1 MKTRQSI
8 KSIFLLLASALLLTA
23 AGCGK
28 AEGAGTADDKLSLRE
43 QGIAYMGAGDYQN
56 AELSFIKA
64 LSTSNG
70 IVKQVDLDISYY
82 LGVCEYKLG
91 KPDEAIDT
99 FSAII
104 GIDDGQ
110 EDAYYMRGKVELAK
124 GDKQRAF
131 EDYDR
136 ALELEPSRY
145 VLYQKIYMDLCDAGY
160 ESEAGSYIGKA
171 VSANEK
177 MSDYQHGIFSYYL
190 GNYDE
195 ARNYLEKARNEKKED
210 SRLIIYLGRCY
221 NALGDSDY
229 AATLYQSWLD
239 SNGDD
244 AFIYNELG
252 LIRLGL
258 SDPEG
263 ALSAFASGLETE
275 DPDADQCLRF
285 NEIVDYER
293 AGEFARAR
301 SRMEEYL
308 KVYPS
313 DKTAAREYEF
323 LKTR

>member
-8 KSIFLLLASALLLTA
+8 KIIFFLLAQALFLSF
-23 AGCGK
+23 AGCGN
-28 AEGAGTADDKLSLRE
+28 AESGNTSDDKLSLRE
-43 QGIAYMGAGDYQN
+43 QGIAYMGTGDYQN
-56 AELSFIKA
+56 AEQCFLNA

-91 KPDEAIDT
+91 KPEEAIDT

-104 GIDDGQ
+104 GIDDKQ
-110 EDAYYMRGKVELAK
+110 DDAYYLRGKVELEK
-124 GDKQRAF
+124 GDKQKAF
-131 EDYDR
+131 EDFDR
-136 ALELEPSRY
+136 ALELKPSRY
-145 VLYQKIYMDLCDAGY
+145 VLYQKIYTDLCDAGY

-177 MSDYQHGIFSYYL
+177 MSDYQHGIFSYYM

-195 ARNYLEKARNEKKED
+195 ARNYLEKARNDKKGD

-221 NALGDSDY
+221 TALGDSDY

-252 LIRLGL
+252 LIRLEL
-258 SDPEG
+258 SDPQG

-275 DPDADQCLRF
+275 NPDADQCLRF
-285 NEIVDYER
+285 NEIVAYER
-293 AGEFARAR
+293 AGEFATAR

-308 KVYPS
+308 KAYPS
-313 DKTAAREYEF
+313 DKTAEREYEF

>member
-190 GNYDE
+190 GNY
-195 ARNYLEKARNEKKED
+195 KK
-210 SRLIIYLGRCY
+210 SPRPSLLRIPWICLGWSP
-221 NALGDSDY
+221 AGGDRTGTSGGNTQR
-229 AATLYQSWLD
+229 AEQTRTTQSAG
-239 SNGDD
+239 NKH
-244 AFIYNELG
+244 
-252 LIRLGL
+252 
-258 SDPEG
+258 G
-263 ALSAFASGLETE
+263 A
-275 DPDADQCLRF
+275 QQ
-285 NEIVDYER
+285 
-293 AGEFARAR
+293 
-301 SRMEEYL
+301 
-308 KVYPS
+308 
-313 DKTAAREYEF
+313 
-323 LKTR
+323 